1 MPNFVSDIRQQR
13 KTRCKGK
20 QADHTLSKSNKC
32 ASSEMIINVDQL
44 ERPINWEYEVR
55 ERIRRTTI
63 RDTMLQE
70 IYSNFGNVEKRN
82 LLIEELIQEEEK
94 FLT

>member
-1 MPNFVSDIRQQR
+1 
-13 KTRCKGK
+13 
-20 QADHTLSKSNKC
+20 
-32 ASSEMIINVDQL
+32 MIINVDQL
-44 ERPINWEYEVR
+44 ERSINWEHEVK

-82 LLIEELIQEEEK
+82 LLIEELIEEEET